1 MKAKAETT
9 INLPTFER
17 GRSKL
22 QALITTCLLMAFLI
36 ISSGTAMAD
45 KANTTGLAVT
55 DDTVTV
61 GILHSLTGTVAMNE
75 SSAVDAE
82 KLAIEEINKSGGVLG
97 RQIKVIVQDGA
108 SDWPTF
114 AEKANV
120 LLNKD
125 KVAVVF
131 GCYTSASRKAVLP
144 VFEKSKGLLYYPT
157 YYEGLEAS
165 PNIFYTAQEATQQ
178 NMAAVEWLIKNQGK
192 KTFYLIGSDYIW
204 PRTSNKIAKATIKK
218 LGGKVVGEEYYP
230 LGHTQFGSVI
240 NKMKFKK
247 PDVILSTVVGG
258 SNVSFYK
265 QMKAAGLSGDKATIM
280 ALAVSEEEVRA
291 IGPQNVAGVY
301 TSMGYFQS
309 LDNPTNKKFVE
320 AFKAKYGKD
329 RVIGDLMECAYISP
343 YLWKMAVE
351 KAGSFDVEKVAAAM
365 ADIEFDAPEGKIKVH
380 GKNHHLYKFARIG
393 RILPDGQ
400 VKVLYETELI
410 EPNPF
415 PKL

>member
-1 MKAKAETT
+1 MGATARKINHLTT
-9 INLPTFER
+9 SKR
-17 GRSKL
+17 GRKIQKL
-22 QALITTCLLMAFLI
+22 VLMGLFTAAMFISTGVQAKT
-36 ISSGTAMAD
+36 D
-45 KANTTGLAVT
+45 VNTTGLAVT

-61 GILHSLTGTVAMNE
+61 GILHSLTGTVAINE

-114 AEKANV
+114 AEKANI
-120 LLNKD
+120 LLNKN

-218 LGGKVVGEEYYP
+218 LGGKVLAEEYYP

-240 NKMKFKK
+240 NKMKYKK

-265 QMKAAGLSGDKATIM
+265 QLKAAGLSGDKATIM

-291 IGPQNVAGVY
+291 IGPQNVNGVY

-309 LDNPTNKKFVE
+309 LDNPANKKFVE

-329 RVIGDLMECAYISP
+329 RVIGDVMECAYISP

-365 ADIEFDAPEGKIKVH
+365 SDIEFDAPEGKVKVH
-380 GKNHHLYKFARIG
+380 KDNHHLYKFSRIG
-393 RILPDGQ
+393 QIQPDGQ
-400 VKVLYETELI
+400 VKILFETELI

-415 PKL
+415 PKLK